1 MERKGIMR
9 FLLQQQGNNVILDME
24 GIISAIIEIE
34 NLKITRK
41 KNYIFLNN
49 VGLNL
54 NQLMRI
60 GMTNESEIFLE
71 FDQLQTVKIKIT
83 KAESSLL

>member
-1 MERKGIMR
+1 MKRKEIMR
-9 FLLQQQGNNVILDME
+9 FLLQQQGRNVILDLE
-24 GIISAIIEIE
+24 GIVSTIIEIKS
-34 NLKITRK
+34 LKIIRK
-41 KNYIFLNN
+41 RNYLFFNN
-49 VGLNL
+49 IGLNL

-60 GMTNESEIFLE
+60 SLMNESEIFLE